1 VLASISAS
9 GQPQMGREVAVTY
22 VDVSGLRTWHEV
34 HGEGRPVV
42 LLHGAFAGASS
53 WSAQAPALAR
63 AGYRVHVP
71 ERRGHAHTPD
81 LEGPLTY
88 DVMADDTVAY
98 LDGVVGGRA
107 HLVGWSDGAVV
118 ALLVARRRPDLVDR
132 LVLIGQYYNASGK
145 VPGGLA
151 DQLTGGGDQAMGFLR
166 AEYDQ
171 VSPDG
176 PEHFPVVYAKTLRM
190 LASEPELDPASLA
203 AVAAPTLVLQG
214 DRDEVTLEHG
224 AAVAA
229 ALPQGRFAV
238 LPGTH
243 ALPVENPEV
252 VNALL
257 VWFLAGAVPAVDWFA
272 PGPGR

>member
-1 VLASISAS
+1 VD
-9 GQPQMGREVAVTY
+9 VVTY
-22 VDVSGLRTWHEV
+22 VEVGSLRTWHEV

-42 LLHGAFAGASS
+42 LLHGGFAGASS
-53 WSAQAPALAR
+53 WAAQAPALAGS
-63 AGYRVHVP
+63 GYRVYVP

-81 LEGPLTY
+81 VEGSFTY
-88 DVMADDTVAY
+88 GVMADDTVAY
-98 LDGVVGGRA
+98 LEQVVGVPA

-118 ALLVARRRPDLVDR
+118 GLLVAQRRPDLVER
-132 LVLIGQYYNASGK
+132 LVLIGQYYNSSGR
-145 VPGGLA
+145 VTGGLDDLLRA
-151 DQLTGGGDQAMGFLR
+151 GGDQVMGFLR
-166 AEYDQ
+166 AGYDP

-176 PEHFPVVYAKTLRM
+176 PDHFPVVYDKMQQM
-190 LASEPELDPASLA
+190 LATEPELDLESLA

-229 ALPQGRFAV
+229 ALPQARLAV

-243 ALPVENPEV
+243 LLPMENPEV

-257 VWFLAGAVPAVDWFA
+257 LWFLGWPQ
-272 PGPGR
+272 PG